1 MRKGIKR
8 IEFLDRNDFPGLEK
22 ELAAMDFRGE
32 DLESLQEHI
41 RARAGEEIPLSTI
54 SYWLHERARKRQK
67 ASEKIDMLF
76 ERLDEAKISKLRRA
90 EIYAGIEELYKDGE
104 RLGLEQSLKFELRWA
119 ELELKRDQLEQERAK
134 LKVAVDRLQR
144 ERDEVQK
151 VVASE
156 NSGEAERSV
165 VQRIRDIYGIAGHDE
180 AAAASGAASAISAG
194 VD

>member
-1 MRKGIKR
+1 
-8 IEFLDRNDFPGLEK
+8 
-22 ELAAMDFRGE
+22 MDFRGE